1 MVGVDDRSRRGGGGC
16 VRADNRE
23 IDDGEQGGGGR
34 FCRHGAP
41 TTVDKEVFSP
51 WLPWCRC
58 LPNILPHKCIECAGE
73 KMNLPGK
80 NGTGSRLMA
89 SSRQFQ
95 GMEKWR
101 RGRIRCIAM
110 CFHIEGGDKSGLLQR
125 RGGNNLGG
133 VQRFCR

>member
-1 MVGVDDRSRRGGGGC
+1 MVGADDRPRRGGGGC

-58 LPNILPHKCIECAGE
+58 LPNILPHKCIYPIRVRGRENEFA
-73 KMNLPGK
+73 
-80 NGTGSRLMA
+80 R
-89 SSRQFQ
+89 
-95 GMEKWR
+95 EKWELA
-101 RGRIRCIAM
+101 RG
-110 CFHIEGGDKSGLLQR
+110 
-125 RGGNNLGG
+125 
-133 VQRFCR
+133 

>member
-1 MVGVDDRSRRGGGGC
+1 MVGVDDRPRRGGGGC

-51 WLPWCRC
+51 WLPCRC

-80 NGTGSRLMA
+80 NGNWLAVNGIIAPISRNGEVEEG
-89 SSRQFQ
+89 Q
-95 GMEKWR
+95 
-101 RGRIRCIAM
+101 IRCIAM